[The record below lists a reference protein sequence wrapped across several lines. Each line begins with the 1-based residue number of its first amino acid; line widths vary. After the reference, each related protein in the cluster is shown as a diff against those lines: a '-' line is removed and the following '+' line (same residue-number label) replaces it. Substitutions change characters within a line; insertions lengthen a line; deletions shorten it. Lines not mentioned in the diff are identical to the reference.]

1 MKKRLTLLT
10 LVLVIVMLTTSVLF
24 ACNAN
29 ADGKYYLYAGT
40 TKLEDSWIEITGK
53 KWSSSEGLSG
63 KVEIDG
69 ESITLTTDGGDSL
82 SGTIKDGILTLGE
95 APLTAVYAK
104 DGVDPTQVGNSNV
117 DNRAKVISIQGGT
130 VDGLNVNLDVGN
142 GVVDVD
148 LSGMLQVSN
157 NSSWQLYLDKLGQTI
172 VPTKYATN
180 LVEGDNIYY
189 IVVNSEDGSINR
201 TYTLN
206 VHKQY
211 YTNVYLKANDQV
223 IKTIENVLSHTTV
236 ELNAP
241 SEITGYNLT
250 WASSTYYVTER
261 NKTIEPSAM
270 TAKNYTVTLNAGE
283 GTLNGEATHTISF
296 NAEYTLPTASLE
308 GYTFIGWE
316 GDGVIVTDASG
327 ISLMNYQFDKDITY
341 TAKYRPNKVTL
352 TVVSQHLN
360 LGSVDKV
367 TGQKDYGSSITIKA
381 NPFDKVY
388 FDGWYTSSQE
398 GAIKLSDQPTYTFTV
413 GENTTFVARFICYTV
428 TTQSFDDFAGT
439 IEEYRS
445 QKMTIGE
452 QKVLSATTNPG
463 YIWLGWFEGT
473 TKVSPNENYTFIME
487 RESKVFTARWEKCTS
502 HDLVECVCT
511 KCNYASHTGQ
521 IVGGI
526 CNSCNEVVY
535 TRDGSY
541 INFGSY
547 PQTRVT
553 DYTTTEA
560 LKDMA
565 GSMPSSS
572 YGYNWTSYRYF
583 KDGAES
589 DYMWYIDLEYNGE
602 KYRGVYINSYR
613 LTQTTT
619 TNVSSV
625 TSYTYQDDAG
635 YSLSTAY
642 WFKYEPIKWRIMSEA
657 DGKAVILSEL
667 ILDSQ
672 DFNHSVN
679 TRTEEGTTIYASNWE
694 YSNIRKW
701 LNDNFYNVAFN
712 ELQKAVIVATELD
725 NKTTGENGT
734 ENTYATYQNN
744 TTDNVYLLSYQE
756 LKNNALLEEVR
767 SKYTTDYSQVQGAD
781 AYYSAPVS
789 ASIGKGYWWLRSA
802 CPENGSKTACLHRV
816 SGVWTELETNCTYVG
831 VAPALTIKL

>member
-1 MKKRLTLLT
+1 MKKRITLLS
-10 LVLVIVMLTTSVLF
+10 LVLVIVVLTTSVLF
-24 ACNAN
+24 ACNADVN
-29 ADGKYYLYAGT
+29 GKYYLYDGA
-40 TKLEDSWIEITGK
+40 TKFDDAWIEIDGK
-53 KWSSSEGLSG
+53 SWTSSDGMSG
-63 KVEIDG
+63 KVELDG
-69 ESITLTTDGGDSL
+69 EKITLSNDSGETL
-82 SGTIKDGILTLGE
+82 SGTIKDGIITLGDG
-95 APLTAVYAK
+95 AFTMVYAK
-104 DGVDPTQVGNSNV
+104 DGVDPSQVGNSNV

-130 VDGLNVNLDVGN
+130 VDGLNVNLDVGS

-180 LVEGDNIYY
+180 LIEGDNIYY

-206 VHKQY
+206 IHKQY

-236 ELNAP
+236 ELGAP
-241 SEITGYNLT
+241 SEIKGYNLT
-250 WASSTYYVTER
+250 WSSNTYYVTER
-261 NKTIEPSAM
+261 NKTIEPSSII
-270 TAKNYTVTLNAGE
+270 AKTYTVTLDAGE
-283 GTLNGEATHTISF
+283 GTLSGNATHSISY
-296 NAEYTLPTASLE
+296 NAQYHLPTPTLD
-308 GYTFIGWE
+308 GYTFVGWSGE
-316 GDGVIVTDASG
+316 DSIVTDASG
-327 ISLMNYQFDKDITY
+327 SSLTNFQFDKDMTF
-341 TAKYRPNKVTL
+341 TASYRPNKVTL

-367 TGQKDYGSSITIKA
+367 TGAKDYGSTITIKA

-388 FDGWYTSSQE
+388 FDGWYTSSQD
-398 GAIKLSDQPTYTFTV
+398 GAIKISDQATYTFTV
-413 GENTTFVARFICYTV
+413 GENTTFVARFFCYTV
-428 TTQSFDDFAGT
+428 TTQSFDDLAGT

-452 QKVLSATTNPG
+452 QKTLSATTNPG
-463 YIWLGWFEGT
+463 YIWLGWFDGT
-473 TKVSPNENYTFIME
+473 TKVSVDENYVFTMD

-502 HDLVECVCT
+502 HTLVECVCT
-511 KCNYASHTGQ
+511 KCNAVSHTGN
-521 IVGGI
+521 IIGGV

-535 TRDGSY
+535 TRNGSY

-547 PQTRVT
+547 PQTRVN
-553 DYTTTEA
+553 DYTTTQA
-560 LKDMA
+560 LVDMA
-565 GSMPSSS
+565 GTLPSSS
-572 YGYNWTSYRYF
+572 YSYNWTSYRYY

-602 KYRGVYINSYR
+602 KYRGVYFNSYR
-613 LTQTTT
+613 LNQTTI
-619 TNVSSV
+619 TNVSPVS
-625 TSYTYQDDAG
+625 SYTYQDDAG
-635 YSLSTAY
+635 YSLNTAY

-672 DFNHSVN
+672 DFNHSIS
-679 TRTEEGTTIYASNWE
+679 THTEDGATIYANNWE

-725 NKTTGENGT
+725 NKTTGKNGT
-734 ENTYATYQNN
+734 ENTYATCQNN
-744 TTDNVYLLSYQE
+744 TTDNVYLLAYQE
-756 LKNNALLEEVR
+756 LNNNALLEEVR
-767 SKYTTDYSQVQGAD
+767 SKNTTDYSQIQGAD

-789 ASIGKGYWWLRSA
+789 SSIGKGYWWVRSA
-802 CPENGSKTACLHRV
+802 CPENGTKTACLHRV
-816 SGVWTELETNCTYVG
+816 SGVWTELEANCIYVG

>member
-1 MKKRLTLLT
+1 MKKRITLLS
-10 LVLVIVMLTTSVLF
+10 LVLAIVVLTTSVLF
-24 ACNAN
+24 ACNADVN
-29 ADGKYYLYAGT
+29 GKYYLYDGA
-40 TKLEDSWIEITGK
+40 TKFDDAWIEIDGNSWT
-53 KWSSSEGLSG
+53 SSDGMSG
-63 KVEIDG
+63 KVELDG
-69 ESITLTTDGGDSL
+69 EKITLSNDSGETL
-82 SGTIKDGILTLGE
+82 SGTIKDGIITLGDG
-95 APLTAVYAK
+95 AFTMVYAK
-104 DGVDPTQVGNSNV
+104 DGVDPSQVGNSNV

-130 VDGLNVNLDVGN
+130 VDGLNVNLDVGS

-180 LVEGDNIYY
+180 LAQGDNIYY

-206 VHKQY
+206 IHKQY

-236 ELNAP
+236 ELGAP
-241 SEITGYNLT
+241 SEIKGYNLT
-250 WASSTYYVTER
+250 WSSNTYYVTER
-261 NKTIEPSAM
+261 NKTIEPSSII
-270 TAKNYTVTLNAGE
+270 AKTYTVTLDAGE
-283 GTLNGEATHTISF
+283 GTLSGNATHSISY
-296 NAEYTLPTASLE
+296 NAQYQLPTPTLD
-308 GYTFIGWE
+308 GYTFVGWSK
-316 GDGVIVTDASG
+316 DGSIVTDASG
-327 ISLMNYQFDKDITY
+327 SSLTNFQFDKDMTF
-341 TAKYRPNKVTL
+341 TASYRPNKVTL

-367 TGQKDYGSSITIKA
+367 TGEKDYGSTITIKA

-388 FDGWYTSSQE
+388 FDGWYTSSQD
-398 GAIKLSDQPTYTFTV
+398 GAIKISDQATYTFTV
-413 GENTTFVARFICYTV
+413 GENTTFVARFFCYTV
-428 TTQSFDDFAGT
+428 TTQSFDDLAGT

-452 QKVLSATTNPG
+452 QKTLSATTNPG
-463 YIWLGWFEGT
+463 YIWLGWFDGT
-473 TKVSPNENYTFIME
+473 TKVSVDENYVFTMD

-502 HDLVECVCT
+502 HTLVECVCT
-511 KCNYASHTGQ
+511 KCNAVSHTGT
-521 IVGGI
+521 IIGGV

-547 PQTRVT
+547 PQTRVN
-553 DYTTTEA
+553 DYTTTQA
-560 LKDMA
+560 LVDMA
-565 GSMPSSS
+565 GTLPSSS
-572 YGYNWTSYRYF
+572 YSYNWTSYRYY

-602 KYRGVYINSYR
+602 KYRGVYFNSYR
-613 LTQTTT
+613 LNQTTI
-619 TNVSSV
+619 TNVSPVS
-625 TSYTYQDDAG
+625 SYTYQDDAG
-635 YSLSTAY
+635 YSLNTAY

-672 DFNHSVN
+672 DFNHSIS
-679 TRTEEGTTIYASNWE
+679 THTEDGTTIYANNWE

-725 NKTTGENGT
+725 NKTTGKNGT
-734 ENTYATYQNN
+734 ENTYATCQNN
-744 TTDNVYLLSYQE
+744 TTDNVYLLAYQE
-756 LKNNALLEEVR
+756 LNNNALLEEVR
-767 SKYTTDYSQVQGAD
+767 SKNTTDYSQIQGAD

-789 ASIGKGYWWLRSA
+789 SSIGKGYWWVRSA
-802 CPENGSKTACLHRV
+802 CPENGTKTACLHRV
-816 SGVWTELETNCTYVG
+816 SGVWTELEANCIYVG

>member
-1 MKKRLTLLT
+1 MKKRITLLS
-10 LVLVIVMLTTSVLF
+10 LVLVIVVLTTSVLF
-24 ACNAN
+24 ACNADVN
-29 ADGKYYLYAGT
+29 GKYYLYDGA
-40 TKLEDSWIEITGK
+40 TKFDDAWIEIDGNSWT
-53 KWSSSEGLSG
+53 SSDGMSG
-63 KVEIDG
+63 KVELDG
-69 ESITLTTDGGDSL
+69 EKITLSNDSGETL
-82 SGTIKDGILTLGE
+82 SGTIKDGIITLGDG
-95 APLTAVYAK
+95 AFTMVYAK
-104 DGVDPTQVGNSNV
+104 DGVDPSQVGNSNV

-130 VDGLNVNLDVGN
+130 VDGLNVNLDVGS

-180 LVEGDNIYY
+180 LAQGDNIYY

-206 VHKQY
+206 IHKQY

-236 ELNAP
+236 ELGAP
-241 SEITGYNLT
+241 SEIKGYNLT
-250 WASSTYYVTER
+250 WSSNTYYVTER
-261 NKTIEPSAM
+261 NKTIEPSSII
-270 TAKNYTVTLNAGE
+270 AKTYTVTLDAGE
-283 GTLNGEATHTISF
+283 GTLSGNTTHSISY
-296 NAEYTLPTASLE
+296 NAQYQLPTPTLD
-308 GYTFIGWE
+308 GYTFVGWSGE
-316 GDGVIVTDASG
+316 GSIVTDASG
-327 ISLMNYQFDKDITY
+327 SSLTNFQFDSDMTF
-341 TAKYRPNKVTL
+341 TASYRPNKVTL

-367 TGQKDYGSSITIKA
+367 TGAKDYGSTITIKA

-388 FDGWYTSSQE
+388 FDGWYTSSQD
-398 GAIKLSDQPTYTFTV
+398 GAIKISDQATYTFTV
-413 GENTTFVARFICYTV
+413 GENTTFVARFFCYTV
-428 TTQSFDDFAGT
+428 TTQSFDDLAGT

-452 QKVLSATTNPG
+452 QKTLSATTNPG
-463 YIWLGWFEGT
+463 YIWLGWFDGT
-473 TKVSPNENYTFIME
+473 TKVSVDENYVFTMD

-502 HDLVECVCT
+502 HTLVECVCT
-511 KCNYASHTGQ
+511 KCNAVSHTGN
-521 IVGGI
+521 IIGGV

-547 PQTRVT
+547 PQTRVN
-553 DYTTTEA
+553 DYTTTQA
-560 LKDMA
+560 LVDMA
-565 GSMPSSS
+565 GTLPSSS
-572 YGYNWTSYRYF
+572 YSYNWTSYRYY

-602 KYRGVYINSYR
+602 KYRGVYFNSYR
-613 LTQTTT
+613 LNQTTI
-619 TNVSSV
+619 TNVSPVS
-625 TSYTYQDDAG
+625 SYTYQDDAG
-635 YSLSTAY
+635 YSLNTAY

-672 DFNHSVN
+672 DFNHSIS
-679 TRTEEGTTIYASNWE
+679 THTEDGTTIYANNWE

-725 NKTTGENGT
+725 NKTTGKNGT
-734 ENTYATYQNN
+734 ENTYATCQNN
-744 TTDNVYLLSYQE
+744 TTDNVYLLAYQE
-756 LKNNALLEEVR
+756 LNNNALLEEVR
-767 SKYTTDYSQVQGAD
+767 SKNTTDYSQIQGAD

-789 ASIGKGYWWLRSA
+789 SSIGKGYWWVRSA
-802 CPENGSKTACLHRV
+802 CPENGTKTACLHRV
-816 SGVWTELETNCTYVG
+816 SGVWTELEANCIYVG